1 MIVQL
6 LASKCSQTVETV
18 ANADTTVACMMVTV
32 IWEDLQ
38 SIHISTDFVLIYS
51 YDCNRRKHN
60 RCTCTTV
67 TKVYVLIV
75 VYIPKPSYTS
85 FYTLP
90 KYCSHNLCENC
101 NEGLLFKKF
110 MKKIWETV
118 SPPLGY
124 IEALQI

>member
-1 MIVQL
+1 M
-6 LASKCSQTVETV
+6 V
-18 ANADTTVACMMVTV
+18 AGTMVTV

-38 SIHISTDFVLIYS
+38 SIYISTDFVLIYINYS
-51 YDCNRRKHN
+51 HMSHM
-60 RCTCTTV
+60 TV
-67 TKVYVLIV
+67 TVVCITDVHIQQLLRYMSVIV
-75 VYIPKPSYTS
+75 FYIPKMSYTS

-90 KYCSHNLCENC
+90 KYCLHNLCENC